1 MPGDTLRLGPLLRL
15 PLRYPLGMAI
25 NDWDFAVNLKSRRSS
40 RRRDNLVR
48 SLGSRYI
55 SAGKEEFPFE
65 YRPPFKAQAVP
76 NIWIATPS
84 VLPRRQSELSMSPS
98 YRHQPQGVACQNL
111 GKD

>member
-1 MPGDTLRLGPLLRL
+1 
-15 PLRYPLGMAI
+15 MAI

-48 SLGSRYI
+48 SLGSRHI
-55 SAGKEEFPFE
+55 STGKEEFPFE
-65 YRPPFKAQAVP
+65 YRPPFRAQAVT

-84 VLPRRQSELSMSPS
+84 VLPRRKVSLAWSPS